1 MKLLVVSLLRLGD
14 IIQQKPLLEGLRRQF
29 PQAEIHLLLN
39 RQFSQVSQLL
49 GNCVD
54 RYIYFDREAL
64 QKGLGEANYNF
75 MWSYSE
81 LEKLV
86 NELSAQNYNS
96 VYNFTH
102 TRLSAYIIGAVTAQE
117 KKGLYQAD
125 GKFRGLENAWLK
137 YFNDRFSGRSLSLF
151 HYVELLGNAFAIPVQ
166 KTALRASGKAHKRVL
181 FQCLTSDI
189 KKNWGL
195 ENFLQLKFQI
205 EKALVDY
212 RVQILGA
219 PFEREKLLQV
229 FDEKDLL
236 ICDLQDAKSL
246 CSQADL
252 LVTGDT
258 SIKHLAAQ
266 DGLPTI
272 EISLGGS
279 DSLKTGAF
287 AVGAQ
292 VISANVA
299 CAPCLHSAAC
309 PQASHLCAQNVSVDQ
324 VFAAVWKTLSR
335 DSKVQVQ
342 LERELDRAVWTAF
355 LSGSAQDALSP
366 LEQFRDQLTEIDLAR
381 VEQSTTDLY
390 SALKRI
396 EAILPSQAEAEA
408 GRQLSAV
415 NAAELVSCA
424 QSVLRSGQDR
434 AGFFQVYVEAL
445 TQKYNLP
452 IQIYNRVKS
461 ALEEIK
467 ELLRLRE
474 SLIKELAT
482 PALKEGDYYA
492 KGIGQ
497 LSIGGFEETG
507 KSLQRDHQDADL

>member
-29 PQAEIHLLLN
+29 PQAQIHLLIN
-39 RQFSQVSQLL
+39 KQFSQVSQLL
-49 GNCVD
+49 GNTVD
-54 RYIYFDREAL
+54 QYIYFDREAL
-64 QKGLGEANYNF
+64 QRGLGEANYNF

-86 NELSAQNYNS
+86 NQLSGENYDS

-102 TRLSAYIIGAVTAQE
+102 TRLSAYIIGAVTAQD
-117 KKGLYQAD
+117 KKGLYQSE
-125 GKFRGLENAWLK
+125 GRFRGLENAWLK
-137 YFNDRFSGRSLSLF
+137 YFNDRFAGRSLSLF
-151 HYVELLGNAFAIPVQ
+151 HYVELLGNAFSIPVE
-166 KTALRASGKAHKRVL
+166 KTPSRTTGKAHKRVL
-181 FQCLTSDI
+181 FQCLTSDV

-195 ENFLQLKFQI
+195 ESFRQLKFQI
-205 EKALVDY
+205 ETALNDY

-219 PFEREKLLQV
+219 PFERTKLLQV
-229 FDEKDLL
+229 FEEKDLL
-236 ICDLQDAKSL
+236 ICDLQDVKAL
-246 CSQADL
+246 CSQVDL

-266 DGLPTI
+266 EGLPTI

-279 DSLKTGAF
+279 DSQKTGAF
-287 AVGAQ
+287 ASNAQ
-292 VISANVA
+292 VISSNVA

-309 PQASHLCAQNVSVDQ
+309 PQTSHLCGESISVDQ
-324 VFAAVWKTLSR
+324 VFAAVWKSLSR
-335 DSKVQVQ
+335 DTQAHFN

-355 LSGSAQDALSP
+355 LSGTSQNSL
-366 LEQFRDQLTEIDLAR
+366 LQFRDQLTETDLAR
-381 VEQSTTDLY
+381 VEQSTTALY
-390 SALKRI
+390 AALKRI
-396 EAILPSQAEAEA
+396 EAILPSEATVDT
-408 GRQLSAV
+408 GKQLSAL

-424 QSVLRSGQDR
+424 QSVLQSGHDR

-461 ALEEIK
+461 ALEEIR

-474 SLIKELAT
+474 SLIKELST
-482 PALKEGDYYA
+482 PVLKEGDYYA

-507 KSLQRDHQDADL
+507 KSLQRDYQDADL